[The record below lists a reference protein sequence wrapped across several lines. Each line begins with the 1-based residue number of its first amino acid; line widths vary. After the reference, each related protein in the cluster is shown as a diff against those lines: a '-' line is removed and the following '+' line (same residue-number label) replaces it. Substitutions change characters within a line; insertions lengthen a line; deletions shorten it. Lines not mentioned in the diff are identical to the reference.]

1 LLLLILRYKGQEAL
15 LINPS
20 LIYSLKTMSTNNQG
34 RMLLSHNFN
43 IQSTSVPALSR
54 LEFTKIFQAGLGE
67 GYQCQEVESPHW
79 IVEVLFPGDR
89 SPLAVGE
96 AVATALAAARNGDVE
111 ILALGGLKST
121 PPTSAPGALQP
132 GEWGVDVVET
142 ADGEEFLK
150 SIDWATT
157 VNGRSA
163 ETFFEARR
171 VVKAR

>member
-1 LLLLILRYKGQEAL
+1 
-15 LINPS
+15 
-20 LIYSLKTMSTNNQG
+20 
-34 RMLLSHNFN
+34 MLLSHNFN
-43 IQSTSVPALSR
+43 IQSDKLPALSR
-54 LEFTKIFQAGLGE
+54 SEFTKIFQVGLGE
-67 GYQCQEVESPHW
+67 SYQCQEVESPHW

-96 AVATALAAARNGDVE
+96 AVARALAAARKANVE

-121 PPTSAPGALQP
+121 PPTSTAAGALQP

-150 SIDWATT
+150 SINWANT

-163 ETFFEARR
+163 ETFFEVRQ
-171 VVKAR
+171 VVQVL

>member
-1 LLLLILRYKGQEAL
+1 
-15 LINPS
+15 
-20 LIYSLKTMSTNNQG
+20 MSANNQG

-43 IQSTSVPALSR
+43 IQSDQVPALSR
-54 LEFTKIFQAGLGE
+54 SEFTEIFQVGLGE
-67 GYQCQEVESPHW
+67 SYQCQEVESPHW

-96 AVATALAAARNGDVE
+96 AVARALAAARKANLE

-121 PPTSAPGALQP
+121 PPTSTAAGALQP

-150 SIDWATT
+150 SIDWANT

-163 ETFFEARR
+163 ETFFEVRQ
-171 VVKAR
+171 VVQVL

>member
-1 LLLLILRYKGQEAL
+1 
-15 LINPS
+15 
-20 LIYSLKTMSTNNQG
+20 MSANNQG

-43 IQSTSVPALSR
+43 IQSDQVPALSR
-54 LEFTKIFQAGLGE
+54 SEFTEIFQVGLGE
-67 GYQCQEVESPHW
+67 SYQCQEVESPHW
-79 IVEVLFPGDR
+79 IVEVLFPSDR

-96 AVATALAAARNGDVE
+96 AVARALAAARKANVE

-121 PPTSAPGALQP
+121 PPTSTAAGALQP

-150 SIDWATT
+150 SIDWANT

-163 ETFFEARR
+163 ETFFEVRQ
-171 VVKAR
+171 VVQVL

>member
-1 LLLLILRYKGQEAL
+1 M
-15 LINPS
+15 P
-20 LIYSLKTMSTNNQG
+20 TNNPG

-43 IQSTSVPALSR
+43 IQSDNVPALSR
-54 LEFTKIFQAGLGE
+54 SEFTAIFQIGLGE
-67 GYQCQEVESPHW
+67 NYQCQEVESPHW
-79 IVEVLFPGDR
+79 IVEVLFPADR

-111 ILALGGLKST
+111 ILALGGVKST
-121 PPTSAPGALQP
+121 PPTSTAPGALQT

-142 ADGEEFLK
+142 ADGKEFLK

-163 ETFFEARR
+163 ETFFEVRR
-171 VVKAR
+171 VVKTA

>member
-1 LLLLILRYKGQEAL
+1 
-15 LINPS
+15 
-20 LIYSLKTMSTNNQG
+20 MSTISQG

-43 IQSTSVPALSR
+43 IQSDKLPALSR
-54 LEFTKIFQAGLGE
+54 SEFTKIFQVGLGE
-67 GYQCQEVESPHW
+67 SYQCQEVESPHW

-96 AVATALAAARNGDVE
+96 AVARALAAARKANVE

-121 PPTSAPGALQP
+121 PPTSTAAGALQP

-150 SIDWATT
+150 SINWANT

-163 ETFFEARR
+163 ETFFEVRQ
-171 VVKAR
+171 VVQVL

>member
-1 LLLLILRYKGQEAL
+1 
-15 LINPS
+15 
-20 LIYSLKTMSTNNQG
+20 MSANNQG

-43 IQSTSVPALSR
+43 IQSDQVPALSR
-54 LEFTKIFQAGLGE
+54 SEFTEIFQVGLGE
-67 GYQCQEVESPHW
+67 SYQCQEVESPHW

-96 AVATALAAARNGDVE
+96 AVARALAAARKANVE

-121 PPTSAPGALQP
+121 PPTSTAAGALQP

-150 SIDWATT
+150 SIDWANT

-163 ETFFEARR
+163 ETFFEVRQ
-171 VVKAR
+171 VVQVL

>member
-1 LLLLILRYKGQEAL
+1 
-15 LINPS
+15 
-20 LIYSLKTMSTNNQG
+20 MSANNQS

-43 IQSTSVPALSR
+43 IQSADVPALSR
-54 LEFTKIFQAGLGE
+54 SEFTKIFQAGLGE

-79 IVEVLFPGDR
+79 IVEVLFGGDR

-121 PPTSAPGALQP
+121 PPTSNAPGALQP

-142 ADGEEFLK
+142 ANGEAFLK
-150 SIDWATT
+150 SIDWANT
-157 VNGRSA
+157 VNGRST
-163 ETFFEARR
+163 ETFFEVRR
-171 VVKAR
+171 VVKAE

>member
-1 LLLLILRYKGQEAL
+1 
-15 LINPS
+15 
-20 LIYSLKTMSTNNQG
+20 MSTISQG

-43 IQSTSVPALSR
+43 IQSNNVPPLSR
-54 LEFTKIFQAGLGE
+54 LEFTAIFQVGLGE
-67 GYQCQEVESPHW
+67 SYQCQEVESPHW

-121 PPTSAPGALQP
+121 PPTSNAPGALQP

-142 ADGEEFLK
+142 ANGETFLK
-150 SIDWATT
+150 SIDWANT
-157 VNGRSA
+157 VSGRSA
-163 ETFFEARR
+163 ETFFEVHR
-171 VVKAR
+171 VNTPPSSI

>member
-1 LLLLILRYKGQEAL
+1 
-15 LINPS
+15 
-20 LIYSLKTMSTNNQG
+20 MSVSNQG

-43 IQSTSVPALSR
+43 IQSDNVPALSR
-54 LEFTKIFQAGLGE
+54 SEFTKIFQVGLGE
-67 GYQCQEVESPHW
+67 SYQCQEVESPHW
-79 IVEVLFPGDR
+79 IVEVLFPGNR

-121 PPTSAPGALQP
+121 PPTSTALGALQP

-142 ADGEEFLK
+142 ADGEEFLR
-150 SIDWATT
+150 SIDWANT

-163 ETFFEARR
+163 ETFFEVRR
-171 VVKAR
+171 LVKAG